1 MKCRY
6 EWELASLEELANKGK
21 LTCIMDI
28 MNINTFSLLGR
39 FGDFGRL
46 FAVQYYK
53 IDIGKQRMSGEL
65 FDDLLIKQKNR
76 EAF

>member
-1 MKCRY
+1 
-6 EWELASLEELANKGK
+6 
-21 LTCIMDI
+21 MDV
-28 MNINTFSLLGR
+28 NTSSLLGR

-53 IDIGKQRMSGEL
+53 IYIRKERMSGEL
-65 FDDLLIKQKNR
+65 FDDSLIKQKNR